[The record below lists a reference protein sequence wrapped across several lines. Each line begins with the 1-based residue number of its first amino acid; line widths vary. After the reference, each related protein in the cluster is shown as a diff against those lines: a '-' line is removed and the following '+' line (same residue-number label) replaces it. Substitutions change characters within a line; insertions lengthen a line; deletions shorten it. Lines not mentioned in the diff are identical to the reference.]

1 MNSYDLD
8 NDIKEPSFALGAR
21 PLTGAVWLVGGV
33 GKCFSPFFF
42 I

>member
-21 PLTGAVWLVGGV
+21 PLTGAV
-33 GKCFSPFFF
+33 
-42 I
+42 